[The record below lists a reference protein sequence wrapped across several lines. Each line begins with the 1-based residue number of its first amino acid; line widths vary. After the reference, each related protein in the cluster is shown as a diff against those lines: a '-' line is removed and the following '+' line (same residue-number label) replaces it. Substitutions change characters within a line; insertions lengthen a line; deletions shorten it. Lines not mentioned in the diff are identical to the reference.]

1 MDKDPIVVFS
11 EDTGGYEELCSKAR
25 ELGSQPI
32 ALFVGSD
39 EAARHVADF
48 GARVLFFGS
57 VPEGAMLEDCVAP
70 FAEAIKAERPH
81 LVMMRTSKRT
91 QCIAGRLGV
100 QLGIP
105 VVSDASSIEEAD
117 GGIELGHLVHGG
129 AAWQVERATGSVIAL
144 VPAGS
149 FDAGTAFAPGTVE
162 RQSAVIESGPIKRV
176 GLEEKNEEAVDLG
189 SAKRVVCVGRGIGS
203 DGNLVA
209 AKALA
214 EKFGA
219 EIACTRPIAEG
230 ENRLPRNRYL
240 GVSGASVKPD
250 VYLALGVSG
259 QVQHTVGVRD
269 SKVIAVVNKDKNA
282 PFFKNCDI
290 GLVGDVEKVIPLLE
304 SLL

>member
-11 EDTGGYEELCSKAR
+11 EDVGGYEELCSKAR
-25 ELGSQPI
+25 DLGSQPV

-39 EAARHVADF
+39 EEARQVADF
-48 GARVLFFGS
+48 GARVVFFGS
-57 VPEGAMLEDCVAP
+57 VPEGAMLEDCVAA
-70 FAEAIKAERPH
+70 FAEVIQQERPR
-81 LVMMRTSKRT
+81 LTMLRTSKRT

-100 QLGIP
+100 RLGIP
-105 VVSDASSIEEAD
+105 VVSDASSIEEAGEVID
-117 GGIELGHLVHGG
+117 LGHLVHGG

-144 VPAGS
+144 VPVGS
-149 FDAGTAFAPGTVE
+149 FEANPASAPGTVE
-162 RQSAVIESGPIKRV
+162 RRSAVIEPGRIRRIGV
-176 GLEEKNEEAVDLG
+176 EEKNEEAVDLG
-189 SAKRVVCVGRGIGS
+189 SAKRVVCVGRGIGGE
-203 DGNLVA
+203 DNLVA

-259 QVQHTVGVRD
+259 QVQHTVGVGD
-269 SKVIAVVNKDKNA
+269 SKVIAVINKDKNA

-290 GLVGDVEKVIPLLE
+290 GLVGDVEKVLPLLE